1 MYLENLRVNHPK
13 FISYLKNN
21 DYSVDFIGRIHR
33 MIKIILEK
41 SDSMSWNSYFDVF
54 QHFVKK
60 QRGDIVKKKT
70 VIGAI
75 MEFDLN
81 GKYPDRTPSGLTQKG
96 AYYKLSP
103 TFSLLVDRY
112 KTAARNCGKKESSIK
127 VESSNASSFLLR
139 IQEAGINRLVD
150 ITEETVITL
159 FLAKNSSPRMNKSQ
173 SKCIANIIRAN
184 IPFDP
189 DICHKVLAIIPAV
202 KKATKNVQYI
212 NDHEAQAILLALDD
226 MSNSLCLRDRAIGK
240 LAYFTGMRSSDMAEL
255 NLTSIDWNR
264 DLIITQQR
272 KTGTLLELPLK
283 ATVGNAIFDY
293 LTMERPAAK
302 CQALFLTKN
311 KPYRKMSDTWSVSAE
326 VLAEA
331 GIRQSNGDRKGFHIF
346 RHHLATALLDNGIPQ
361 AVITD
366 SLGHA
371 SPDSL
376 ETYLSAD
383 INHLRECALSIS
395 RFPVAGEVFADA

>member
-1 MYLENLRVNHPK
+1 MYVENLSVNHQK
-13 FISYLKNN
+13 FISHLEDN
-21 DYSVDFIGRIHR
+21 DYSVDFIDRIRR

-41 SDSMSWNSYFDVF
+41 SGSMGWNSYFDVF
-54 QHFVKK
+54 QYFEKK
-60 QRGDIVKKKT
+60 QCGDIVKKKT

-103 TFSLLVDRY
+103 VFRLLVDRY
-112 KTAARNCGKKESSIK
+112 KTAAQNCGKKESSIR
-127 VESSNASSFLLR
+127 VESSNASSFLFR
-139 IQEAGINRLVD
+139 IQEAGINRLD
-150 ITEETVITL
+150 GITEETVINL
-159 FLAKNSSPRMNKSQ
+159 FLAKNSKQRMNTSQ
-173 SKCIANIIRAN
+173 SKCIANVIRAN
-184 IPFDP
+184 MTFAP
-189 DICHKVLAIIPAV
+189 DICQKVLAVIPAV
-202 KKATKNVQYI
+202 KRATKNVQYI
-212 NDHEAQAILLALDD
+212 NDHEAQAILLALAD
-226 MSNSLCLRDRAIGK
+226 MSNSLCLRDRAIGN
-240 LAYFTGMRSSDMAEL
+240 LAYFTGMRSSDMTGLDLA
-255 NLTSIDWNR
+255 SIDWNR
-264 DLIITQQR
+264 DLIITHQR
-272 KTGTLLELPLK
+272 KTGSLLELPLK
-283 ATVGNAIFDY
+283 TPVGNAIFDY
-293 LTMERPAAK
+293 LTIERPAAK

-311 KPYRKMSDTWSVSAE
+311 KPYRRMSNAWIVSAE

-331 GIRQSNGDRKGFHIF
+331 GIRQSNADRRGFHIF
-346 RHHLATALLDNGIPQ
+346 RHHLATSLLDNGIPQ

-366 SLGHA
+366 TLGHT

>member
-1 MYLENLRVNHPK
+1 MHLENLRVNHPK
-13 FISYLKNN
+13 FISHLKDN
-21 DYSVDFIGRIHR
+21 DYSVRFIDMIRR

-41 SDSMSWNSYFDVF
+41 SDSMCWNNYFDVF
-54 QHFVKK
+54 QHFEKR
-60 QRGDIVKKKT
+60 QRGDIVKMKT

-81 GKYPDRTPSGLTQKG
+81 GKYPDRTPSGLTQRG

-103 TFSLLVDRY
+103 AFRLLVDRY
-112 KTAARNCGKKESSIK
+112 KTAAQNCGKKESSIR

-139 IQEAGINRLVD
+139 IQEAGINRLD
-150 ITEETVITL
+150 GITEETVITL
-159 FLAKNSSPRMNKSQ
+159 FLAKNSKPRMNTSQ
-173 SKCIANIIRAN
+173 GKCITNVIRAN

-189 DICHKVLAIIPAV
+189 DICRKVLAVIPAV
-202 KKATKNVQYI
+202 KKSTKNVQYI
-212 NDHEAQAILLALDD
+212 NEHEAQAILLALDD

-240 LAYFTGMRSSDMAEL
+240 LAYFTGMRSSDIAGL
-255 NLTSIDWNR
+255 DLTSIDWNR

-272 KTGTLLELPLK
+272 KTGSLLELPLK
-283 ATVGNAIFDY
+283 APVGNAIFDY
-293 LTMERPAAK
+293 LIMERPVAK

-311 KPYRKMSDTWSVSAE
+311 KPYRRMSDTWNVSAE

-331 GIRQSNGDRKGFHIF
+331 GIRQSNGDRRGFHIF

-366 SLGHA
+366 MLGHA

-376 ETYLSAD
+376 GTYLSAD
-383 INHLRECALSIS
+383 IKHLRECALSIS
-395 RFPVAGEVFADA
+395 RFPVAGEVFANA